1 MNSCLKCKQPRS
13 IALKLL
19 FLGKLSIPLYGRC
32 AYILHTL
39 GASHRYRRIYMFIF
53 NYIGMLLLAYSALY
67 CSFKSGQAYLSYQ
80 QLNESSQLSGAPE
93 YQNLSR
99 VWVSMMVWLGVGLL
113 SFILVFKLAPL

>member
-1 MNSCLKCKQPRS
+1 
-13 IALKLL
+13 
-19 FLGKLSIPLYGRC
+19 
-32 AYILHTL
+32 
-39 GASHRYRRIYMFIF
+39 MFIF

-99 VWVSMMVWLGVGLL
+99 VWGSMMVWLGVGLL
-113 SFILVFKLAPL
+113 SFILVFKLAPI